1 VDEYSLETV
10 RRTTCHGGHWA
21 VDFLILLVIGEL
33 YVRVVVVVVVV
44 VDGVESDVDTYLRTF
59 LSVELLSLC
68 RVMR

>member
-1 VDEYSLETV
+1 MDEYSLETV

-44 VDGVESDVDTYLRTF
+44 DGDTYLRTF

>member
-33 YVRVVVVVVVV
+33 YVRVVVVMVV